1 MFPPNYYH
9 CFLGNGLDAVLIG
22 PTGAMTADKFSVDR
36 GNWYKSNR
44 YYPEDRL
51 VMTAGRWPLDKPLA
65 HADGSGWFDAAPLG
79 RVWYEVETDGQIHDL
94 KSFDQRFVPSEG
106 TVYTDLDYGPVQ
118 GKATTWLHPRHSL
131 LVIRCEFAGPVTF
144 KAWIGPGVWVE
155 EGWDTDPFYDVEMG
169 PGADGRYDLGESR
182 GSYELKLEV
191 GGGGCEDLVD
201 QAVPSNR
208 GLAASGTTFTIYFSI
223 YDNLQALKPGWMEEA
238 VEAGYD
244 ALRSELLSFWREYF
258 AASTVSIPDHQ
269 FQYFYDAGL
278 YHIKAMQS
286 RESGGLPVNNLR
298 RTWSS
303 HIFWDSYFLH
313 RALLEANRVP
323 EALEGCRFFQRTLEH
338 ARRHAREEFQAD
350 GLKWDWEITHDGR
363 KAYGALLHMK
373 FQIHN
378 NASYANQIWQYYEF
392 TRDERYLAE
401 FFPILEGLAQFF
413 LDAVVQEVDGEL
425 GVGSV
430 VGVHE
435 SPEKVRNDGITVA
448 GTIAILQHCADAA
461 RILGKETDFTR
472 RCTDSA
478 ARLMGAIEHL
488 YNGSYFKASDDSDTL
503 NMSSIALI
511 YPMNAVSPADERAR
525 STARAFMNRYEG
537 RMVGHG
543 ASETGFPWAAGVL
556 ATVIAGSGAGDTAW
570 EIIETTRPTI
580 CTHGGMTEV
589 MENGEWN
596 MQYFG
601 TAEGAVCTAL
611 HHLLLQSE
619 KDIISLFPA
628 LPSAWK
634 TASFVNLLAS
644 GTQVTASFDH
654 GKMFC
659 SVKNIASQTL
669 ERTLKYKDQAITVR
683 LDPGKTRSLE
693 FN

>member
-1 MFPPNYYH
+1 
-9 CFLGNGLDAVLIG
+9 
-22 PTGAMTADKFSVDR
+22 FSVDR

-79 RVWYEVETDGQIHDL
+79 RVWYEVETGGQVRDL
-94 KSFDQRFVPSEG
+94 MSFDQRFVPHEG
-106 TVYTDLDYGPVQ
+106 TVYTDLDYGSVQ
-118 GKATTWLHPRHSL
+118 GRATTWLHPRHSL
-131 LVIRCEFAGPVTF
+131 LVIRCEFSGPVTL
-144 KAWIGPGVWVE
+144 KAWMGPGVWVE
-155 EGWDTDPFYDVEMG
+155 EGWDTDPFYKVEMG
-169 PGADGRYDLGESR
+169 PGAAGRYDLGESQGR
-182 GSYELKLEV
+182 YEMRLEA
-191 GGGGCEDLVD
+191 GDGGCEDLID
-201 QAVPSNR
+201 QAATSNR
-208 GLAASGTTFTIYFSI
+208 GLAASGTVFTIYFSI
-223 YDNLQALKPGWMEEA
+223 YDNLQALKPGWMDEA
-238 VEAGYD
+238 VGAGYD
-244 ALRSELLSFWREYF
+244 SLRSETLSSWRDYF
-258 AASTVSIPDHQ
+258 AASSVFIPDAQ

-313 RALLEANRVP
+313 RALLEANRIP

-338 ARRHAREEFQAD
+338 ARRHAREEFEAG

-401 FFPILEGLAQFF
+401 FYPILEGLAQFF
-413 LDAVVQEVDGEL
+413 LEAVVEEVDGEL
-425 GVGSV
+425 GIGSV

-448 GTIAILQHCADAA
+448 GAIAILQHCADAA

-472 RCTDSA
+472 RCSDSA
-478 ARLMGAIEHL
+478 ARLLSTIDRL
-488 YNGSYFKASDDSDTL
+488 FNGSYFKASDDSDAL

-525 STARAFMNRYEG
+525 LTARAFVNRYEG

-556 ATVIAGSGAGDTAW
+556 ATVIAGSGDGDTAW

-619 KDIISLFPA
+619 KEIISLFPA

-644 GTQVTASFDH
+644 GVLVTASFAH
-654 GKMFC
+654 GKVLC
-659 SVKNIASQTL
+659 SVKNIASRTIERAL
-669 ERTLKYKDQAITVR
+669 EYKDQAITVR
-683 LDPGKTRSLE
+683 LDPGETRSLE
-693 FN
+693 II